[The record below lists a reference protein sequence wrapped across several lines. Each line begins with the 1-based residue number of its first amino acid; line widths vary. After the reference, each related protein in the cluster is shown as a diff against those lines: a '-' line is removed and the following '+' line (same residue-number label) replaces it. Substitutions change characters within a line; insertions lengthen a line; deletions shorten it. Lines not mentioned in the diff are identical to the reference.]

1 MEATIFERPV
11 IVTPDVFNAFCN
23 DELNIVLKEILLVDW
38 CKYLDG
44 EDSAKDSA
52 KEVSSGKSVS
62 WSMFS
67 LGRKSLRYTD
77 HDMMSTEWF

>member
-1 MEATIFERPV
+1 MEATIFEWPV
-11 IVTPDVFNAFCN
+11 IVTPDIFNAFCN

-44 EDSAKDSA
+44 EDSAK
-52 KEVSSGKSVS
+52 EVSSGKSVS

-77 HDMMSTEWF
+77 YDMMSTEWSD